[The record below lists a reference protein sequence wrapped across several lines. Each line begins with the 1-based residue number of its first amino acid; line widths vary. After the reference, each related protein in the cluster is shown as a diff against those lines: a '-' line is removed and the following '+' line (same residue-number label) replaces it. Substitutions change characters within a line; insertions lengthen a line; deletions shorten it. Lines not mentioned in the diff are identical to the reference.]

1 MEDLQELIKK
11 KHEQMLYTTVRVVGE
26 KGVGSGTVI
35 YSKPVP
41 NEEDGGNGI
50 PYETYVLTNHHVVQA
65 NIKLE
70 KKWSTLLKREV
81 KMDILSECT
90 VEQFL
95 FEYGSWEAGHT
106 GYKADIM
113 AYDVDMDIALLRIKS
128 TRKFEYVAKLFPR
141 GEHKKRLRMFQP
153 LYAIGCALGRPPIV
167 THGHLSGFND
177 VIENYP
183 YWVSTAPTIFGNSGG
198 AVFLSDT
205 MEYVGIPSRIGVT
218 IVGMSPNAITHLSY
232 FIPIISIY
240 KFLEE
245 QMFNFVYDSSTNS
258 DEWAKQRKAKRDRD
272 ERTMAVDMSRTEP
285 DKVAEKEEPGYVG

>member
-1 MEDLQELIKK
+1 MEDLQSLIKK
-11 KHEQMLYTTVRVVGE
+11 KHEEMLYTTVRVVGE
-26 KGVGSGTVI
+26 QGTGTGTII
-35 YSKPVP
+35 YSGPVP
-41 NEEDGGNGI
+41 NMEDDGNGI
-50 PYETYVLTNHHVVQA
+50 RYETYILTNHHVVAA

-113 AYDVDMDIALLRIKS
+113 AYDSDMDMALLRVKS
-128 TRKFEYVAKLFPR
+128 SRKFDNVAKMFPR
-141 GEHKKRLRMFQP
+141 GEYKKRLRMFQP
-153 LYAIGCALGRPPIV
+153 LYAIGCALGRPPVV

-183 YWVSTAPTIFGNSGG
+183 YWLSTAPTIFGNSGG

-218 IVGMSPNAITHLSY
+218 ITGFSVNAITHLSY
-232 FIPIISIY
+232 FIPIVSIY
-240 KFLEE
+240 TFLEE
-245 QMFNFVYDSSTNS
+245 QIFNFIYDSKITS
-258 DEWAKQRKAKRDRD
+258 EECARQRKAKRERD
-272 ERTMAVDMSRTEP
+272 EKMMAVDISRSEP
-285 DKVAEKEEPGYVG
+285 EKTNEGDGAFF